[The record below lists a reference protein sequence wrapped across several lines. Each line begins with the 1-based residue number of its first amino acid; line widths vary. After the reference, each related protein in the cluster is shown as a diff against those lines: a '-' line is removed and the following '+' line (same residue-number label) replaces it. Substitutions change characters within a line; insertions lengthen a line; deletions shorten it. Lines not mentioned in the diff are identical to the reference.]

1 MQTNLIAS
9 QPTAT
14 EALEHS
20 DFLRLYAERYQMV
33 LFTFRRN
40 VRPQVKEIWRSMI
53 DRDRGQNDQALAERL
68 GISMSTAAVIRH
80 RLRQRLEVFR
90 FFEEPRDQ
98 RPDLPGDLSVLEW
111 VEARWGID
119 DKAIPTLRKLATL
132 ARAAQG
138 EGTPP
143 DSPSPRQRQ
152 ARAAQGEGTLGWALL
167 ARACTDTEQD
177 RDEMSETAQAMIKRL
192 AGSSANF
199 QQRLETYRLWIDRP
213 WFRDRITELRDLTKK
228 SNAGFLLAPCWYLDK
243 LRAEPLESILT
254 TLNPTAK
261 EKLLIEHIVRRL
273 Q

>member
-1 MQTNLIAS
+1 MQANLIAS

-14 EALEHS
+14 AALEES
-20 DFLRLYAERYQMV
+20 DFLRLYEERYQMV

-53 DRDRGQNDQALAERL
+53 DRDSGQNDQALAERL

-119 DKAIPTLRKLATL
+119 DKAIPTLRKLAAL
-132 ARAAQG
+132 
-138 EGTPP
+138 
-143 DSPSPRQRQ
+143 

-192 AGSSANF
+192 AGSSADF

-254 TLNPTAK
+254 TLNPTAN
-261 EKLLIEHIVRRL
+261 EKLLIEQIVRRL